1 MHSMRR
7 SVVCLCV
14 SISLTKQ
21 LALQNGRTD
30 RDAVSDVEL
39 GGPKNHVLDRR
50 QDLATERI
58 TFEKDIFSHAM
69 DGPR

>member
-14 SISLTKQ
+14 SISLTQQ

-39 GGPKNHVLDRR
+39 GGPKK
-50 QDLATERI
+50 QTGARI
-58 TFEKDIFSHAM
+58 SHGE
-69 DGPR
+69 DHL